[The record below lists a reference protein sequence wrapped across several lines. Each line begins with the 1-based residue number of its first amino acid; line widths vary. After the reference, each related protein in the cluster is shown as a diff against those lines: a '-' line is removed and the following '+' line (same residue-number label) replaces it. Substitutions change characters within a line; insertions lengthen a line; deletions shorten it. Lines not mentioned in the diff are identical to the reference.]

1 MIVRGSVRESMKKMS
16 RRKKRLLKK
25 NSLFFLSALLLFV
38 GCTNPES
45 VIDGYSSERAEKDCQ
60 QSYEVDEP
68 IKKEVFF
75 NRSPVLEKYWIEKPD
90 ITHCSKS
97 GVSEG
102 RLRSAILFWENQGY
116 EFGRVSVNL
125 DSSACFREP
134 LRGEIMI
141 TIITNEIAVGSNL
154 AVTKVSFY
162 TATNEIV
169 SSRIFMIPG
178 YANKRW
184 ILEHEI
190 GHALGWKH
198 FSRDGH
204 IMHPLYQNLGPFTS
218 GLRMSDYNIQKFEM
232 IQSIR

>member
-1 MIVRGSVRESMKKMS
+1 MIADLALMMILLMS
-16 RRKKRLLKK
+16 
-25 NSLFFLSALLLFV
+25 NSRSCSLSLIFTLLLFLA
-38 GCTNPES
+38 GCTS
-45 VIDGYSSERAEKDCQ
+45 FTSASDISSENIFDQECQ
-60 QSYEVDEP
+60 DSYQVDDSSRQEV
-68 IKKEVFF
+68 IFSRK
-75 NRSPVLEKYWIEKPD
+75 PVLEKYWIEKPN

-116 EFGRVSVNL
+116 EFGKVSVNV
-125 DSSACFREP
+125 DSFACFREP
-134 LRGEIMI
+134 LSGEIMI

-190 GHALGWKH
+190 GHALGWRH
-198 FSRDGH
+198 FSREGH
-204 IMHPLYQNLGPFTS
+204 IMHPLYQSLGPFTS
-218 GLRMSDYNIQKFEM
+218 GLRMSDYDIERSEM
-232 IQSIR
+232 VQSIR